1 MPLPTRKV
9 VAADNMCCGHK
20 RCPNVEAFDDGTLRI
35 EDNGVAVEFTAEQA
49 ERLELVLLKRRTS
62 REGR

>member
-1 MPLPTRKV
+1 MLPPTRKV

-35 EDNGVAVEFTAEQA
+35 EDNGVAIELTPEQA
-49 ERLELVLLKRRTS
+49 DRLERVLERR
-62 REGR
+62 RAAKDA